1 MLMLFLILFFFFSTI
16 TNFSIVVVVKGKSFL
31 NITKVQQISD
41 CNLALFVA
49 ERTDKQIRSV
59 NTQVAVPRAKICW

>member
-1 MLMLFLILFFFFSTI
+1 MLMLFLILFFSTI

-41 CNLALFVA
+41 GNLALFVA

-59 NTQVAVPRAKICW
+59 NTQVAVPRAKIGL